1 MDCLKSDTFLKNF
14 LFAHVLY
21 LYVLLKTSKYPS
33 VTTTCC
39 GRYYFIFF
47 YLIIFSQSGHFFLT
61 FACIIYFIQAG
72 QIKPIRYSLIS
83 SIFDKCPGRLITSIT
98 AKPYILQKPFFFHY
112 DLFHLYSRISRQ
124 LIFQFIQI
132 LIQLVRFQLCLQLEM
147 QLK

>member
-14 LFAHVLY
+14 LFVHVLY

-83 SIFDKCPGRLITSIT
+83 SIFDKCPGRLITLRIGQT
-98 AKPYILQKPFFFHY
+98 IHPTETYFFTMTCFIYILDSSFSSSFKFSTSQFPSSSICSQKN
-112 DLFHLYSRISRQ
+112 S
-124 LIFQFIQI
+124 
-132 LIQLVRFQLCLQLEM
+132 
-147 QLK
+147 